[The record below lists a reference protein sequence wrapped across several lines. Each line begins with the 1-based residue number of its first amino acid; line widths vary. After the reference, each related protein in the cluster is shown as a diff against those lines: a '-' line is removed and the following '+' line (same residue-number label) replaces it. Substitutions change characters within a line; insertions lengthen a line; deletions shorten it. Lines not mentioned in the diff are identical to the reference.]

1 MGVGRDTCPP
11 RVPDLVSGGWQHGSV
26 MGSWGWGGEASSFL
40 SCPLEKTRQGGQG
53 GDFHTSHRS
62 GRSGELS
69 LRQRGRSGVWFL
81 GQVFQATSLNPD
93 LKV

>member
-11 RVPDLVSGGWQHGSV
+11 RVPDLVPGGWQHGSV

-40 SCPLEKTRQGGQG
+40 SCTLEKTRQGGRG
-53 GDFHTSHRS
+53 GDFRTSCRS
-62 GRSGELS
+62 RRSGELS
-69 LRQRGRSGVWFL
+69 ITQRGRSGVWFP
-81 GQVFQATSLNPD
+81 GQVFQAASLNLE